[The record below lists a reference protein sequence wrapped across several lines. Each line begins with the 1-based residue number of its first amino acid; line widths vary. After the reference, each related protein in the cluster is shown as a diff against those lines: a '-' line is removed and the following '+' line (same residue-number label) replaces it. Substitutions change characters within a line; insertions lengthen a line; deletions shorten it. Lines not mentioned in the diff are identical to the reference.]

1 MKAPSRILILEDDA
15 CYAELLSFKLRG
27 EWPACELRLAGNQA
41 DFKTAMKRE
50 AFDLIISDY
59 SMPQFNGLEALAF
72 VREKHPG
79 IPFVIVSGS
88 IDDELAVESLKAGA
102 TDYVLKDR
110 AARLVPAIRRALQ
123 DVEVNRRRNQ
133 AEIAHQESEALKGSI
148 MDASLDCIIILD
160 EHGKILEFNPTA
172 VSTFG
177 YSRAEI
183 AGQLL
188 VEKIIPPGSREQIRE
203 AMFQCLE
210 HGDGSL
216 FGRRT
221 EATGMRADGVEFP
234 MEWAIVPLNLRGR
247 HVFTAYLRDITDS
260 KLAQEK
266 MKQVQAKLEE
276 SNRDLKRR
284 NEEIQNFYHTLS
296 HELKTPLTSAREFVS
311 MVMDNL
317 AGQVNPRQAEYLAIA
332 KKSCDQ
338 MRMCINDL
346 FDASRLETGKLAL
359 EFKPVLP
366 GVLLKRVVA
375 SLAPKAAEKGVEI
388 LDEIEPDLAKAV
400 LDEHR
405 IVQVVTNLVNNAI
418 NHTPARGEICV
429 RAHVV
434 PGQPDWFQ
442 VTVED
447 TGCGIAAEQQ
457 ERIFDRLYQV
467 KTGDATS
474 GGGIGLGLY
483 LCRELVQA
491 HGGSIWVKSAT
502 GRGSTFSFALPFDQ
516 EMLKLNV
523 LVMDDDEALLEVTR
537 EFLQPEY
544 AVRTSRD
551 GVEGLKEMQRHA
563 PDVVLLDLSMPNL
576 DGPGILH
583 EIRKTWGTSIPI
595 IVYTAYS
602 TTALMKQAMEYSPFT
617 LLSKPCQGP
626 QILETVRKTLR
637 TSNTTIWNR
646 KQRVA
651 QQVLEN

>member
-1 MKAPSRILILEDDA
+1 MKAPGRILILEDDS
-15 CYAELLSFKLRG
+15 CYAELLSFKLRA
-27 EWPACELRLAGNQA
+27 EWPECGLRMVGNEA
-41 DFKTAMKRE
+41 DFKAAIGRE

-59 SMPQFNGLEALAF
+59 SMPHFNGLEALAF
-72 VREKHPG
+72 VRENHPG
-79 IPFVIVSGS
+79 IPFVIVSGN
-88 IDDELAVESLKAGA
+88 INDELAVESLKAGA

-123 DVEVNRRRNQ
+123 DVEINRRRNQ
-133 AEIAHQESEALKGSI
+133 AELAHQESEALKSSI
-148 MDASLDCIIILD
+148 MDASLDCIIIVD
-160 EHGKILEFNPTA
+160 EHGRILEFNPTA
-172 VSTFG
+172 VTTFG
-177 YSRAEI
+177 YGRAEI

-188 VEKIIPPGSREQIRE
+188 VEKIIPPGSREPIRE

-221 EATGMRADGVEFP
+221 EATGMRADGSEFP
-234 MEWAIVPLNLRGR
+234 MEWAIVPLNLMGR
-247 HVFTAYLRDITDS
+247 HVFTAYLRDITDA
-260 KLAQEK
+260 KMAQEK
-266 MKQVQAKLEE
+266 VRQVQAKLEE

-296 HELKTPLTSAREFVS
+296 HELKTPLTSMREFVS
-311 MVMDNL
+311 MVMDNV
-317 AGQVNPRQAEYLAIA
+317 AGPVNPRQMEYLAIA

-366 GVLLKRVVA
+366 SVLLKGVVA
-375 SLAPKAAEKGVEI
+375 SLAPKAAEKGVAI
-388 LDEIEPDLAKAV
+388 LDEIEPDLARAV

-418 NHTPARGEICV
+418 NHTPANGEICV
-429 RAHVV
+429 RAHVA
-434 PGQPDWFQ
+434 PSQPEWLQ
-442 VTVED
+442 VSVED
-447 TGCGIAAEQQ
+447 TGCGIDPEQQ

-467 KTGDATS
+467 KTGDATK
-474 GGGIGLGLY
+474 GGGLGLGLY

-491 HGGSIWVKSAT
+491 HGGSVWVQSAP
-502 GRGSTFSFALPFDQ
+502 GKGSTFSFALPFDQ

-537 EFLQPEY
+537 EFLQMEY

-563 PDVVLLDLSMPNL
+563 PDAVLLDLSMPNL
-576 DGPGILH
+576 DGPGILR

-602 TTALMKQAMEYSPFT
+602 TTALMKQAMNYSPFT

-626 QILETVRKTLR
+626 QILETVRKALR

-651 QQVLEN
+651 QQALEI